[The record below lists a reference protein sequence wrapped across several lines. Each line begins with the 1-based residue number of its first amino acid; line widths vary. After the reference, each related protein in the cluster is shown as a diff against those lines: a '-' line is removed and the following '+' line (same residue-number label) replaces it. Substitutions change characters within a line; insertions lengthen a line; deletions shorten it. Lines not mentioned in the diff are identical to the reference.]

1 MIKKSYYIIL
11 SFFLTRVLFLGGG
24 YTVLLNIGKNSSILC
39 GLLGMLL
46 GYFVLYL
53 LYKKDY
59 INNYICILIS
69 IGVLLINIL
78 SNTILTNTYLLYK
91 TPSIIVMGIYLIAI
105 LWSSLKEFKI
115 ILRFSL
121 LAICLSIPIL
131 IFVYLGLWPIGEI
144 SNLKPFFNTEM
155 IDILKGILVFMVN
168 SIIPNI
174 LLLNYKDKLKFKDIS
189 IGYVLGC
196 LTTIYLMYLIISIY
210 GIDFA
215 MIVRFPEYLILKK
228 FTILNYISN
237 VENILILVWIFNLLI
252 SGWLAIRVLRDNL
265 DKRVFYIFIII
276 FLLGIE
282 FFLNRNYVNILF
294 IRNYIYIVWIVL
306 LILSLI
312 IKKKKN

>member
-1 MIKKSYYIIL
+1 
-11 SFFLTRVLFLGGG
+11 
-24 YTVLLNIGKNSSILC
+24 
-39 GLLGMLL
+39 
-46 GYFVLYL
+46 
-53 LYKKDY
+53 
-59 INNYICILIS
+59 
-69 IGVLLINIL
+69 
-78 SNTILTNTYLLYK
+78 
-91 TPSIIVMGIYLIAI
+91 
-105 LWSSLKEFKI
+105 
-115 ILRFSL
+115 
-121 LAICLSIPIL
+121 
-131 IFVYLGLWPIGEI
+131 
-144 SNLKPFFNTEM
+144 
-155 IDILKGILVFMVN
+155 MVN

-294 IRNYIYIVWIVL
+294 IRNYSYIVWIVL